1 MKRELFYQILVNTI
15 HEKIKENHT
24 TLINLKNKL
33 KHGMMNLN
41 GLTDHILYQIFKNIL
56 SIS

>member
-1 MKRELFYQILVNTI
+1 MKRELSYQILVNTI

>member
-15 HEKIKENHT
+15 HEKIKESHT

>member
-1 MKRELFYQILVNTI
+1 MKKELFYQILVNTI

>member
-15 HEKIKENHT
+15 HEKRKENHT